1 VRTWR
6 PGPRSRV
13 LGSFLAVLLGLATF
27 SLGPSAPRARA
38 AAATALASGHYY
50 TLRSASSGQYVS
62 VAGGATT
69 DATAIVQDPAGS
81 APQQWRLGSAG
92 GGAYGLTLATSGQCV
107 DVDGASKSAGAA
119 VIDWTCNGGAN
130 DAWTFAPTGTG
141 AYTLVSVN
149 SGLCLDDANNSQS
162 PGNALIQWTCNGGAN
177 QQWLLTDVAGPS
189 AGGHRVSFDQ
199 YSMMVDD
206 RRVFLFAGE
215 FDYFRL
221 RSPSLWYNVLQKMK
235 ASGFNA
241 VSIYFDW
248 AYHSAAPGVYDFTGV
263 RDVEQLLNMA
273 AQAGMYVIARP
284 GPYVNGEV
292 DGGGLPGWV
301 DTQAGHA
308 RSSAPDY
315 LAAAEQ
321 WMGQIDAIL
330 ARHQLTSG
338 TGTVILDQIE
348 NEYCFAGTSAGL
360 DGGYVSAL
368 EQKAR
373 ADGITVPLFTNACYP
388 SGAPWSSGD
397 GAVPL
402 TAWDAYPNGFSCTDS
417 TWGSIPDY
425 TDLRTLTPA
434 SEPEY
439 LAEFQGGSFDSWG
452 GSGFAACRAYD
463 NGPFERMI
471 SETAIIAGATAQSYY
486 MEYGGTNWGW
496 DTDTGTGGYSSYDYG
511 AAITEARQ
519 LTDKSNSV
527 KPL

>member
-92 GGAYGLTLATSGQCV
+92 GGAYSLTLATSGQCV

-130 DAWTFAPTGTG
+130 EAWTFAPTGTG

-221 RSPSLWYNVLQKMK
+221 PSPSLWYDVLQKMK

-248 AYHSAAPGVYDFTGV
+248 AYHSAAPGVYGFTGV

-471 SETAIIAGATAQSYY
+471 SETAIIAGATAQSYH